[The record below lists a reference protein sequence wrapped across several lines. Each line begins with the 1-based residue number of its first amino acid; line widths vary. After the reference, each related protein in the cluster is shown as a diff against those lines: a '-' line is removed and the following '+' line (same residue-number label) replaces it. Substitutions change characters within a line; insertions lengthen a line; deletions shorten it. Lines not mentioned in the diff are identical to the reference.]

1 MSAPAESRPAAAA
14 ADSDTDPLP
23 PPPADRSGPRAP
35 RETAARLGRF
45 VDWRI
50 RFVALGLVW
59 GFSFLFMKVGNEAFA
74 PLQVTLGRMV
84 FGTAVL
90 AVAVA
95 VTRERLPRGGRT
107 WLHLSV
113 AAVLLNSLPF
123 SLFATAEQTIPSM
136 LAGMCNAATPLF
148 SMLVSVVALSEDRP
162 SRQRFAGV
170 GIGFIGVLTVLGA
183 WQGFSG
189 EDPKGTVMAL
199 TAAVSY
205 AVGWAY
211 VRRTLAG
218 SGGSHLAM
226 SAGQL
231 GIGTLQLLVV
241 TPFFTSLPHSYPAK
255 SVLSVLALGALGTGL
270 AFLVQYGLV
279 AEKGPTIGSMV
290 TYLIPIVA
298 TAAGVLLLGESLSW
312 NEPVGAVV
320 ILFGAALTQRRPR
333 SGTAVRAGAVAAAE
347 AEAAGAREVR
357 VPEAGAREAAEA
369 QA

>member
-1 MSAPAESRPAAAA
+1 MTVPVTGNGPAVAVR
-14 ADSDTDPLP
+14 
-23 PPPADRSGPRAP
+23 
-35 RETAARLGRF
+35 RLL
-45 VDWRI
+45 DWRV
-50 RFVALGLVW
+50 RFAALGLVW

-90 AVAVA
+90 AGAVA
-95 VTRERLPRGGRT
+95 VKRDRLPRGLRT
-107 WLHLSV
+107 WAHLTV
-113 AAVLLNSLPF
+113 AAFLLNALPF

-170 GIGFIGVLTVLGA
+170 GIGFAGVLTVLGA

-189 EDPKGTVMAL
+189 QDPKGTVMAL
-199 TAAVSY
+199 TAALSY

-211 VRRTLAG
+211 VRRTLTHTG
-218 SGGSHLAM
+218 SSHLSV
-226 SAGQL
+226 SATQL
-231 GIGTLQLLVV
+231 MLGTAQLLVV
-241 TPFFTSLPHSYPAK
+241 TPLFTSLPQTYPAK
-255 SVLSVLALGALGTGL
+255 SVLSVLALGAVGTGF
-270 AFLVQYGLV
+270 AFLIQYGLV

-298 TAAGVLLLGESLSW
+298 TAAGALLLGETLSW

-320 ILFGAALTQRRPR
+320 ILAGAALTQLRPR
-333 SGTAVRAGAVAAAE
+333 AIRKAGA
-347 AEAAGAREVR
+347 AGQ
-357 VPEAGAREAAEA
+357 P
-369 QA
+369 

>member
-1 MSAPAESRPAAAA
+1 MTAPAEPRTGAS
-14 ADSDTDPLP
+14 
-23 PPPADRSGPRAP
+23 ADRSPAASSVDSA
-35 RETAARLGRF
+35 TAAAYAVPAVSTASAGAAVRTTRRT
-45 VDWRI
+45 VDWRL
-50 RFVALGLVW
+50 RFASLGLVW

-95 VTRERLPRGGRT
+95 VKRERLPREPRV
-107 WLHLSV
+107 WLHLAV

-123 SLFATAEQTIPSM
+123 SLFAYSEQTIPSM
-136 LAGMCNAATPLF
+136 LAGICNAATPLF

-170 GIGFIGVLTVLGA
+170 GLGFIGVLTVLGA

-189 EDPKGTVMAL
+189 QDPKGTIMAL
-199 TAAVSY
+199 TAAFSY

-211 VRRTLAG
+211 VRRTLTGTG
-218 SGGSHLAM
+218 SSNLAM
-226 SAGQL
+226 SASQL
-231 GIGTLQLLVV
+231 SLGTLQLLIV
-241 TPFFTSLPHSYPAK
+241 TPFFTSIPDSYPAK
-255 SVLSVLALGALGTGL
+255 SVLSVLALGALGTGA
-270 AFLVQYGLV
+270 AFLIQYGLV

-312 NEPVGAVV
+312 NEPVGAAV
-320 ILFGAALTQRRPR
+320 ILTGAALTQRRSRTGPKP
-333 SGTAVRAGAVAAAE
+333 A
-347 AEAAGAREVR
+347 
-357 VPEAGAREAAEA
+357 P
-369 QA
+369 QP

>member
-1 MSAPAESRPAAAA
+1 MTAPAESRPAAAA
-14 ADSDTDPLP
+14 APA
-23 PPPADRSGPRAP
+23 PPAAPLAAPAAPTASAPLSTTVRGASGVLR
-35 RETAARLGRF
+35 RLT
-45 VDWRI
+45 DWRI
-50 RFVALGLVW
+50 RFAALGLVW

-90 AVAVA
+90 ATAVA
-95 VTRERLPRGGRT
+95 VKRERLPRQGRV
-107 WLHLSV
+107 WLHLLV
-113 AAVLLNSLPF
+113 ASFLLNSLPF
-123 SLFATAEQTIPSM
+123 TLFATAEQTIPSM
-136 LAGMCNAATPLF
+136 LAGICNAATPLF

-170 GIGFIGVLTVLGA
+170 GLGFAGVLTVLGA

-189 EDPKGTVMAL
+189 QDPKGTIMAL

-211 VRRTLAG
+211 VRRTLSNSG
-218 SGGSHLAM
+218 SSNLAM
-226 SAGQL
+226 SASQL
-231 GIGTLQLLVV
+231 LLGTLQLVIV
-241 TPFFTSLPHSYPAK
+241 TPFFTSMPSSYPAK
-255 SVLSVLALGALGTGL
+255 SVLSVLALGALGTGI
-270 AFLVQYGLV
+270 AFLIQYGLV
-279 AEKGPTIGSMV
+279 AEKGPTIGAMV

-320 ILFGAALTQRRPR
+320 ILIGAALTQRRPR
-333 SGTAVRAGAVAAAE
+333 A
-347 AEAAGAREVR
+347 
-357 VPEAGAREAAEA
+357 P

>member
-1 MSAPAESRPAAAA
+1 
-14 ADSDTDPLP
+14 
-23 PPPADRSGPRAP
+23 
-35 RETAARLGRF
+35 

-50 RFVALGLVW
+50 RFLALGLVW

-107 WLHLSV
+107 WLHLFV
-113 AAVLLNSLPF
+113 AAILLNSLPF

-189 EDPKGTVMAL
+189 EDPGGTLMAL

-241 TPFFTSLPHSYPAK
+241 TPFFTSLPHSYPAR

-333 SGTAVRAGAVAAAE
+333 SGAAVRASGVAGSDAPTAAARE
-347 AEAAGAREVR
+347 DRAPQAGARET
-357 VPEAGAREAAEA
+357 AEA

>member
-1 MSAPAESRPAAAA
+1 MTAPAESRPAAMTPPGPPFGTTTGEVTGKATA
-14 ADSDTDPLP
+14 PSVPAGTDS
-23 PPPADRSGPRAP
+23 AGAP
-35 RETAARLGRF
+35 RGRRLL
-45 VDWRI
+45 DWRV
-50 RFVALGLVW
+50 RFTALGLIW

-95 VTRERLPRGGRT
+95 VKRERLPRGRRT
-107 WLHLSV
+107 WFHLAV
-113 AAVLLNSLPF
+113 AAFLLNALPF

-170 GIGFIGVLTVLGA
+170 GIGFAGVLTVLGV

-189 EDPKGTVMAL
+189 QDPRGTVMAL
-199 TAAVSY
+199 AAAFSY

-211 VRRTLAG
+211 VRRTLAHTG
-218 SGGSHLAM
+218 SSHLSV
-226 SAGQL
+226 SAAQL
-231 GIGTLQLLVV
+231 SLGTIQLLLV
-241 TPFFTSLPHSYPAK
+241 TPFFTSMPHGYPAK
-255 SVLSVLALGALGTGL
+255 SVLSVLALGALGTGI
-270 AFLVQYGLV
+270 AFLIQYGLV
-279 AEKGPTIGSMV
+279 AEKGPTIGAMV

-298 TAAGVLLLGESLSW
+298 TAAGALLLGESLSW

-320 ILFGAALTQRRPR
+320 ILVGAALTQLRPR
-333 SGTAVRAGAVAAAE
+333 AAAPRPAAPVVPGQRSAW
-347 AEAAGAREVR
+347 AE
-357 VPEAGAREAAEA
+357 PE
-369 QA
+369 

>member
-1 MSAPAESRPAAAA
+1 MSAPADRRSTAAV
-14 ADSDTDPLP
+14 P
-23 PPPADRSGPRAP
+23 PPTQGPAPAGLGARA
-35 RETAARLGRF
+35 GI
-45 VDWRI
+45 DWRV
-50 RFVALGLVW
+50 RFTALGLVW

-90 AVAVA
+90 ATAVA
-95 VTRERLPRGGRT
+95 VKRERLPRGART
-107 WLHLSV
+107 WLHLTV
-113 AAVLLNSLPF
+113 AAFLLNSLPF
-123 SLFATAEQTIPSM
+123 TLFATSEKTIPSM
-136 LAGMCNAATPLF
+136 VAGICNAATPLF
-148 SMLVSVVALSEDRP
+148 AMVVSVVALSEDRP

-170 GIGFIGVLTVLGA
+170 GLGFIGVLTVLGA

-189 EDPKGTVMAL
+189 QDPKGTLMAL
-199 TAAVSY
+199 TAALSY

-211 VRRTLAG
+211 VRRTLSDTGA
-218 SGGSHLAM
+218 SHLAV

-231 GIGTLQLLVV
+231 GLGTLQLVIV
-241 TPFFTSLPHSYPAK
+241 TPLFTSMPHSYPAK

-320 ILFGAALTQRRPR
+320 VLTGAALTQRRPK
-333 SGTAVRAGAVAAAE
+333 AAAVE
-347 AEAAGAREVR
+347 KDVPQKSSARTPAGEPSVAEPVTAPAARQ
-357 VPEAGAREAAEA
+357 P
-369 QA
+369 